1 MYLLQCQ
8 VSSGSFNS
16 AIRFFCFCC
25 FFCLFFFFFF
35 FQLILC
41 RLDKAQQMIISDI
54 QEIGSHLRKY
64 VIKWWVIY

>member
-8 VSSGSFNS
+8 VSSGSLIVQLLF
-16 AIRFFCFCC
+16 FLFCF
-25 FFCLFFFFFF
+25 FFFWFFFF